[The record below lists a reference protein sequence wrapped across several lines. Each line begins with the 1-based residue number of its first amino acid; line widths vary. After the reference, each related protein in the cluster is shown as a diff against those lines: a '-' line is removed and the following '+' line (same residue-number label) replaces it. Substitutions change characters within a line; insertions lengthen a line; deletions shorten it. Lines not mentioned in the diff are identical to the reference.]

1 MVIDIE
7 QLEPVKEEAASTP
20 GCVQEVLVRPV
31 TNSTVLDGFPC
42 LPSILCSI
50 NTGSHSLTPYHL
62 FPPRPLRLL
71 SLQPRSD
78 PSSPPAMRFLYL
90 VFSVFLL
97 VSQAISGL
105 GSGSSPP
112 ELCLSLKVEGNR
124 AAGHGGTTLSQ
135 PPLLPLAGY
144 GQVLKYCPKI
154 GYCSTKCSKMEKW
167 ARSSDCK
174 GHCCLPDN
182 WKWK

>member
-7 QLEPVKEEAASTP
+7 QLELGKEEAASTP
-20 GCVQEVLVRPV
+20 GCVQEVLVRLA

-42 LPSILCSI
+42 LPSILSSI

-62 FPPRPLRLL
+62 FPPSPLQLL

-78 PSSPPAMRFLYL
+78 PSSPPAMRFLCL

-97 VSQAISGL
+97 VSLVA
-105 GSGSSPP
+105 SGS
-112 ELCLSLKVEGNR
+112 E
-124 AAGHGGTTLSQ
+124 H
-135 PPLLPLAGY
+135 
-144 GQVLKYCPKI
+144 VLKYCPKM